1 MNRTIAMSG
10 QIINA
15 LVADNPCPLLSA

>member
-1 MNRTIAMSG
+1 MNRAIAMSV